1 MSAPGVVLLDA
12 RERQLDGPGLRAWA
26 RQAGA
31 ATGAAHVS
39 RSYRD
44 PHALLAWHERR
55 VGVDLERLEPLD
67 RDFAESIATP
77 DELRELDP
85 RLDSPAFVASLWCSK
100 EALAKALGDAVAY
113 DPRRL
118 RAPLTWPGAVA
129 GRWRAQPL
137 PGMPDG
143 HVAWLCWEE
152 TTTWRKGD
160 RGRGKRPQRGA

>member
-12 RERQLDGPGLRAWA
+12 RERKLDGPGLRAWA

-31 ATGAAHVS
+31 ATGGMHVS

-44 PHALLAWHERR
+44 PLALVAWHERR

-67 RDFAESIATP
+67 RAFAASIATP
-77 DELRELDP
+77 EELRELGAL
-85 RLDSPAFVASLWCSK
+85 LDDPAFVASLWCSK

-118 RAPLTWPGAVA
+118 RAPLTWPDALA
-129 GRWRAQPL
+129 GGWRARRL

-143 HVAWLCWEE
+143 HIAWLCWEE
-152 TTTWRKGD
+152 
-160 RGRGKRPQRGA
+160 ASA